1 MESGVSI
8 KEEYSIQTQSG
19 VDGGYAWVVLFASFF
34 VRSDQKN
41 LYLALNLLEYYFE
54 KL

>member
-41 LYLALNLLEYYFE
+41 RGFQKNDYIYLGN
-54 KL
+54 K